1 MIKEIMQRDC
11 GWDGLMEIKFLT
23 DVQKVIEKL
32 KEQEYQLTRI
42 QHILR
47 NAKANNKT
55 VFICGNGG
63 SASTATHIACD
74 LFKIGGMR
82 AISLGNNIPLMTA
95 IINDN
100 GWENLYSDQLKRLF
114 NKGDVLISLS
124 VHGGTGKDEADF
136 WSQNLLKA
144 IEYVN
149 KNGGLTIGLSG
160 FNGGRFKKM
169 CNTNIVIPSK
179 STPIVESLHCL
190 IGHLI
195 ASTIQTKEELCLEE
209 KIKQK

>member
-23 DVQKVIEKL
+23 DVQKTIEEL
-32 KEQEYQLTRI
+32 KNQEYQLKRI

-47 NAKANNKT
+47 NAKLNNQK

-74 LFKIGGMR
+74 LFKIGGIR
-82 AISLGNNIPLMTA
+82 AISLEDNIPLMTA
-95 IINDN
+95 IINDS

-114 NKGDVLISLS
+114 DKGDVLISLS
-124 VHGGTGKDEADF
+124 VHGGTGKDEGDF

-160 FNGGRFKKM
+160 FNGGKFKEM
-169 CNTNIVIPSK
+169 CNTNIVVPAE
-179 STPIVESLHCL
+179 STAIVESLHCL

-195 ASTIQTKEELCLEE
+195 AMTIQVKE
-209 KIKQK
+209 